1 MIIREINE
9 KPETSAKAVAILYHK
24 SGDHKTMF
32 IGFKQ
37 GMTLDQ
43 HRTHLPAR
51 HMVIT
56 GNVSYIQ
63 ADVKTHLGQYD
74 FKDIP
79 INIIHEI
86 LANEDSLCMLIQG

>member
-9 KPETSAKAVAILYHK
+9 KPETSAKPVARLYHK
-24 SGDHKTMF
+24 SGDHMTMF

-51 HMVIT
+51 HMVIEGKVT
-56 GNVSYIQ
+56 YVQ
-63 ADVKTHLGQYD
+63 AGESVLLNQYEY
-74 FKDIP
+74 KDIP
-79 INIIHEI
+79 LDIVHE
-86 LANEDSLCMLIQG
+86 LHANEDSLCMLIQG